1 MGETMKEEEI
11 KVNKRSNDK
20 IRFESP
26 LIQSISDK
34 IDFLRDESKEILKE
48 LDSTEFKQQID
59 EFDIEEFGQET
70 INNITDI
77 VDDLSQFKNEI
88 INDEDI
94 PDIVKES
101 SKDVKFAL
109 NRDEDYVRRAKRRLF
124 SEDYD
129 NDVRV
134 IELCDKAI
142 DVNRFNWEAYYIK
155 GIALHNLE
163 KYEEA
168 IEQLIK
174 SLALKE
180 DNINARLYIANS
192 YRLNREFEKAIEV
205 YDSVLKRDENSFD
218 AFKGKAFTYYNSK
231 DYQKADEFFKKANS
245 IKSLDEK
252 SKEVWNVCLEKI

>member
-1 MGETMKEEEI
+1 MKEEEI